1 MQTRIMETAKENEA
15 LLRKRGRRTG
25 FAELQKE
32 DKEAVLGELGEEKHK
47 ERGKSIEISLMP
59 T

>member
-1 MQTRIMETAKENEA
+1 METAKENEA

-47 ERGKSIEISLMP
+47 EREKSIEISLMP